1 MVEQAAAISAF
12 PFLRDVPR
20 DSREALLSAALSKTL
35 EHKQVLVSGGSQC
48 SHLPLVL
55 EGTLRV
61 YKVSDSGRELTL
73 YRIDRGESCILTA
86 TCILNDASFPA
97 IAESEGRSVV
107 ALAPAKLI
115 LHLIDEHRE
124 WRRFV
129 FDLYARRLDAV
140 LSLVEQVAFHHID
153 ARIASLLLASA
164 TGKSRV
170 VRKTHGQIAAELGT
184 SREVVS
190 RILRD
195 FEVAGLVDTLRGSIR
210 ILDAEG
216 LAQQKA
222 THNPA

>member
-1 MVEQAAAISAF
+1 MVEQAAVISAF
-12 PFLRDVPR
+12 PFLRAVPR
-20 DSREALLSAALSKTL
+20 SSREALLSSALSKTL
-35 EHKQVLVSGGSQC
+35 EHRQVLVSGGGRC
-48 SHLPLVL
+48 SWLPLVL

-61 YKVSDSGRELTL
+61 YKVSDSGKELTL
-73 YRIDRGESCILTA
+73 YRIERGESCILTA

-115 LHLIDEHRE
+115 VRLVDEHPE

-129 FDLYARRLDAV
+129 FNLYARRLDAV

-153 ARIASLLLASA
+153 ARLASVLLDSTA
-164 TGKSRV
+164 GKSRV

-195 FEVAGLVDTLRGSIR
+195 FEVEGLVDTLRGSIR

-216 LAQQKA
+216 LAQKS
-222 THNPA
+222 THGAV

>member
-1 MVEQAAAISAF
+1 MVEQAAVISAF
-12 PFLRDVPR
+12 PFLQSVPR
-20 DSREALLSAALSKTL
+20 SSREALLSLAVGRTL
-35 EHKQVLVSGGSQC
+35 EHKQVLVSGGGQC

-55 EGTLRV
+55 AGRLRV
-61 YKVSDSGRELTL
+61 YKVSDSGKELTL
-73 YRIDRGESCILTA
+73 YRIERGESCILTA

-115 LHLIDEHRE
+115 VRLVDEHPE

-129 FDLYARRLDAV
+129 FGLYARRLDAV

-164 TGKSRV
+164 AGKSGL
-170 VRKTHGQIAAELGT
+170 VRKTHAQIAAELGT

-195 FEVAGLVDTLRGSIR
+195 FEVAGLVDTLRGRIR

-216 LAQQKA
+216 LGRQY
-222 THNPA
+222 TLGPG